1 MALYNVG
8 GSTISVAVQLPLQS
22 ILTQVRVLRL
32 NIGSMVSV
40 RVRLRFM
47 VRFRF
52 KVRLTIMVKFG

>member
-1 MALYNVG
+1 MALYNVR

-22 ILTQVRVLRL
+22 ILTQVRILRL

>member
-1 MALYNVG
+1 MALYNVR

-22 ILTQVRVLRL
+22 ILPQVRVLRL

>member
-1 MALYNVG
+1 MALYNVR

-32 NIGSMVSV
+32 NIVSLVSV

-47 VRFRF
+47 FRFRF

>member
-1 MALYNVG
+1 MALYNVR

-32 NIGSMVSV
+32 NIDSMVSV